1 MGAREF
7 AVPRRVGILRHFA
20 PPQKLAY
27 RSRMVAINDNFALR
41 DQVVLITGGARRV
54 GAEIARALHAAGAN
68 VLIHYRSSAAAA
80 IGLADEF
87 NNVRPQSAAIFA
99 AYLLEADAPDKLI
112 AATLLQFGRL
122 DILINNA
129 SSFYATPIG
138 SISPAQWDDLI
149 GTNLKAPLFLSQ
161 AAAPSLRAQ
170 RGLIINMVDIHGMQ
184 PLKAHPVYSAAK
196 AGLAMLTRSLARELG
211 PEVRV
216 NGIAPGPV
224 LWPETE
230 MDEALKRE
238 IIAKTALKRHGTPQ
252 DIARTALFL
261 AKDAPYITGQI
272 IAVDGGRSI

>member
-1 MGAREF
+1 MP
-7 AVPRRVGILRHFA
+7 VIH
-20 PPQKLAY
+20 
-27 RSRMVAINDNFALR
+27 DNSGLR
-41 DQVVLITGGARRV
+41 DRVVLITGGARRV
-54 GAEIARALHAAGAN
+54 GAEIARTLHAAGAN

-80 IGLADEF
+80 IALADEF
-87 NNVRPQSAAIFA
+87 NKQRARSAAIFA
-99 AYLLEADAPDKLI
+99 AHLLNADAPDKLV
-112 AATLLQFGRL
+112 AATLLEFGRL

-129 SSFYATPIG
+129 SSFYPTPIG
-138 SISPAQWDDLI
+138 QITAPQWDDLM
-149 GTNLKAPLFLSQ
+149 GSNLKVPLFLSQ

-170 RGLIINMVDIHGMQ
+170 RGLIINMIDIHGLR

-211 PEVRV
+211 PEIRV

-224 LWPETE
+224 LWPEGD

-238 IIAKTALKRHGTPQ
+238 IIDKTALKRHGTPQ

>member
-1 MGAREF
+1 
-7 AVPRRVGILRHFA
+7 
-20 PPQKLAY
+20 
-27 RSRMVAINDNFALR
+27 MVVMNDNFALR

-54 GAEIARALHAAGAN
+54 GAEIARTLHAAGAN
-68 VLIHYRSSAAAA
+68 ILVHYRSSAAAA
-80 IGLADEF
+80 IALADEF
-87 NNVRPQSAAIFA
+87 NRIRAHSAAIFA
-99 AYLLEADAPDKLI
+99 AHLLNAEAPDKLI
-112 AATLLQFGRL
+112 AATLLEFGRL

-129 SSFYATPIG
+129 SSFYATPVGRITL
-138 SISPAQWDDLI
+138 PQWDDLI
-149 GTNLKAPLFLSQ
+149 GSNLKAPLFLAQ

-170 RGLIINMVDIHGMQ
+170 RGLIINMIDIHALR

-211 PEVRV
+211 PEIRV

-224 LWPETE
+224 LWPEGDL
-230 MDEALKRE
+230 DEELKRE
-238 IIAKTALKRHGTPQ
+238 IIGKTALKRHGTPQ